1 MENITEIKK
10 DESKWEI
17 IGESDK
23 ILEVKKIIEQVAP
36 TDISILIVGESGTG
50 KEMVAKAIHQRSNR
64 DNGPMVSVNCG
75 AIPEGILESELFGHE
90 KGAFTG
96 AVSKRKGY
104 FEIADNGTIFLD
116 EIGEM
121 SLYTQVKLL
130 RVLEEREF
138 LRVGGT
144 VPVNVDTRVI
154 TSTNKDL
161 ESAVSKG
168 EFRKDLYYRLKAV
181 TIYMPPLRERP
192 GDIEL
197 LANIFLEEYHRK
209 VNIPF
214 KGISPE
220 AVRVLKEYSW
230 PGNVRELKNLLES
243 LVVLNKGEVIKVS
256 DLPENTKKQT
266 EFDRALPVP
275 LKMSAEQAERELI
288 YRTLLALSS
297 ELADI
302 KRILIENYRRE
313 PGYVPDEKFRYKEHV
328 FEEEIPFKEDN
339 EYGEISLKNNEKE
352 LIKKALLK
360 CKGNRKKA
368 AKELG
373 ISERTLYRK
382 LKQLNL

>member
-1 MENITEIKK
+1 MGNIKEN
-10 DESKWEI
+10 DKWDI
-17 IGESDK
+17 IGESDR

-36 TDISILIVGESGTG
+36 ADISILIVGESGTG
-50 KEMVAKAIHQRSNR
+50 KEIAAKEIHQRSNR
-64 DNGPMVSVNCG
+64 KNGPMISVNCG

-104 FEIADNGTIFLD
+104 FEIADEGTIFLD

-144 VPVNVDTRVI
+144 APVNVDTRI
-154 TSTNKDL
+154 IASTNKDL
-161 ESAVSKG
+161 ETAVNKG

-181 TIYMPPLRERP
+181 TIYIPPLRERTE
-192 GDIEL
+192 DIEL
-197 LANIFLEEYHRK
+197 FTNAFLENYCRK
-209 VNIPF
+209 MNIQC

-220 AVRVLKEYSW
+220 AIHVLKEYSW

-243 LVVLNKGEVIKVS
+243 LIVLNKGEVIKVS
-256 DLPENTKKQT
+256 DLPENIKGQT
-266 EFDRALPVP
+266 EFDRSLPVP
-275 LKMSAEQAERELI
+275 LKMTAEQAERELI
-288 YRTLLALSS
+288 YRTLLALGAELS
-297 ELADI
+297 EI
-302 KRILIENYRRE
+302 KRIVVENYRGEQRFI
-313 PGYVPDEKFRYKEHV
+313 PNEKSRFREHV

-339 EYGEISLKNNEKE
+339 EYGEISIKNNEKE

-360 CKGNRKKA
+360 YKGNRKKA